1 MPGFE
6 LIGKEEKR
14 ELDNLMDKSG
24 ILFRHGFDNLRNGV
38 YKTREFEKNFS
49 NQMNVQDALAVT
61 SGTAALLVALKAFGI
76 GQGDEVITQSFTF
89 VATVEAIVESG
100 AKPIICD
107 IDSTLNLDPEALEAK
122 ISNKTK
128 AIIVVHMLGTPCN
141 LNPIIKIAEKNKVNL
156 EFEASVCGGVPIIRS
171 LKEGLIANK
180 IKKVFGIFNGTSN
193 YILSSM
199 DKENKSFN
207 EVLKNAQRLGY
218 AESNPTSDLNG
229 DDVASKLKILSS
241 LCFNSFLNKNIHVE
255 GIKDI
260 DKDDIKYAKKLG
272 YKIKLLGYAELIGKN
287 IFQRVHPT
295 LIRNSSYVGSIDGV
309 LNAVI
314 IDGNPV
320 GQSIIQGEGAG
331 PAATTS
337 ALISDISSIL
347 RGNIKFPFSISNKE
361 RKNLNFKDISERFFS
376 AYFRFNVTDKPGVL
390 SNITQIFS
398 RNKVSIKRLVQDPN
412 KNKSSS
418 SIIIITHPS
427 KDKSLNKII
436 QTINKRSYVKKRS
449 KLIRIDDE

>member
-1 MPGFE
+1 MKKLNIAIIGLGNIGSYLYKYLNKNKKIISKKNNCIPNITYISAKNKKRKRYFKINKKIWLNNYLDATKNKNVDLIVE
-6 LIGKEEKR
+6 LIGGAEGPAKK
-14 ELDNLMDKSG
+14 L
-24 ILFRHGFDNLRNGV
+24 V
-38 YKTREFEKNFS
+38 FE
-49 NQMNVQDALAVT
+49 
-61 SGTAALLVALKAFGI
+61 ALKNKKHVVTANKALI
-76 GQGDEVITQSFTF
+76 AKYGDQLS
-89 VATVEAIVESG
+89 
-100 AKPIICD
+100 
-107 IDSTLNLDPEALEAK
+107 
-122 ISNKTK
+122 
-128 AIIVVHMLGTPCN
+128 
-141 LNPIIKIAEKNKVNL
+141 KIAEKNKVNL

-180 IKKVFGIFNGTSN
+180 INKVFGIFNGTSN

-207 EVLKNAQRLGY
+207 EVLKNAQTLGY
-218 AESNPTSDLNG
+218 AESNPKSDLNG

-241 LCFNSFLNKNIHVE
+241 ICFNSFLNKNIHVE

-260 DKDDIKYAKKLG
+260 DKDDINYAKRLG

-314 IDGNPV
+314 IDGYPV
-320 GQSIIQGEGAG
+320 GRSIIQGEGAG